1 MTRGR
6 RHGAVLAVVAALA
19 LAVTACGS
27 SSPAVATKAPSQRY
41 YVSVGDSYAAGFQ
54 PTSKGH
60 GHDTTNGFAYQVPG
74 LAAPRGYDLKVVN
87 FGCDGAT
94 TASVLDAQGCK
105 TQPPDGPSYAKQ
117 TQAAAAEQFLRG
129 HRGQVGLVTVSIGGN
144 DVTRCAKA
152 ADAVTC
158 VGAAV
163 TGFKTR
169 LGQLLTGLRSAAGP
183 NVLIV
188 GLTYPDVI
196 LGDYLS
202 SSPTQKSLAAVSTTA
217 FKALINP
224 ALQAQYEAVGATF
237 VDVTAATGAY
247 TPFSQTT
254 DLPPYGT
261 IPTAVADICRLTYFC
276 QYQDIHPRTA
286 GYAKIATLVADAMPA
301 NGGAPHVS

>member
-1 MTRGR
+1 MTRR
-6 RHGAVLAVVAALA
+6 RAAVLLVLSALA

-27 SSPAVATKAPSQRY
+27 SPPAAKKAPNQRY

-60 GHDTTNGFAYQVPG
+60 GHDTTNGFAYQLPG
-74 LAAPRGYDLKVVN
+74 LAATRGYDLKVVN

-94 TASVLDAQGCK
+94 TTSVLDAKGCK
-105 TQPPDGPSYAKQ
+105 TQPPDGLGYPKQ
-117 TQAAAAEQFLRG
+117 TQAAAAEQFLTQ
-129 HRGQVGLVTVSIGGN
+129 HRGQVGLVTVSLGGN

-152 ADAVTC
+152 ADAISC
-158 VGAAV
+158 VGTAV
-163 TGFKTR
+163 DAIKTR
-169 LGQLLTGLRSAAGP
+169 LGQLLSGLRAAAGP
-183 NVLIV
+183 EVTIV

-202 SSPTQKSLAAVSTTA
+202 SSASQRSLAALSTTA

-224 ALQAQYEAVGATF
+224 ALQAQYQAVGATF
-237 VDVTAATGAY
+237 VDVTDATGAY

-261 IPTAVADICRLTYFC
+261 IPAAVADVCRLTYYC

-286 GYAKIATLVADAMPA
+286 GYAKIAALVAAALPQR
-301 NGGAPHVS
+301 